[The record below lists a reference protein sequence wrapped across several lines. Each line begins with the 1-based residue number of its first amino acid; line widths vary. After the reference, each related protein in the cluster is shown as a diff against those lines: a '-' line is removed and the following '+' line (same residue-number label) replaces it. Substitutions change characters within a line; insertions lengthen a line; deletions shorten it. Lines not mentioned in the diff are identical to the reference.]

1 MSAGAIA
8 LVLLALAL
16 VDGRVRTQIAQR
28 IVSQPGV
35 TIASGGM
42 QLHDAAAVVVIAVRD
57 QSLAHASLAS
67 FALAGAVLVLFMLRT

>member
-16 VDGRVRTQIAQR
+16 VDGRVRAQIASG
-28 IVSQPGV
+28 IVAHPGV
-35 TIASGGM
+35 TITNGGT
-42 QLHDAAAVVVIAVRD
+42 QLRDAVGVVAIAVRD
-57 QSLAHASLAS
+57 QSLAHAPLAS